1 MKYKFHDF
9 SGIALA
15 IRFLMPIILMSSAV
29 IAAEV
34 DNARLRNA
42 ANEPGQ
48 WMSFGRTYDEQR
60 FSTLT
65 QINTKTVKKLG
76 LAWYADL
83 NTFRGVEATPL
94 FIDGV
99 LYNISA
105 WNVTTAYNAATG
117 QVLWTYDPKV
127 APETG
132 RKACC
137 DIVSRG
143 LAAWK
148 GKIIIATLD
157 GRLIAL
163 DALTGQEVWTVDTFE
178 GDWPYT
184 ITGAPRV
191 FDGKVVIGNSGAELG
206 VRGYVTAYDA
216 ETGKQIWRFYTV
228 PGDPAKGFENKAM
241 EMAAKTWTGEW
252 WKYGGGGTV
261 WDSIVYDPKLKLVYI
276 GVGNGSPWV
285 HKYRS
290 PGGGD
295 NLFLSSIVALNA
307 DTGEYVWHYQ
317 ETPAE
322 QFDYTATQPM
332 MLANLTIEGRQ
343 RQVIMQA
350 PKNGFFYVLDRKTG
364 ELISA
369 VPFVKTTWATHVDMK
384 TGRPVETPEA
394 RYGEKPVLLSPNP
407 GGAHN
412 FNPISYSPKTGLVY
426 FSVAQNFGTFAVDP
440 DWDVNKGGSGQAFA
454 GYDELRQQQAKY
466 AEEHEKAWLA
476 AWDPIKSREV
486 WRVPYAQ
493 DGSGGTL
500 ATAGN
505 LVLQGTVDKTLVAY
519 AADTGKKLWEGET
532 QSVPIAGPITYEMDG
547 EQYIA
552 VNAGWGGG
560 RAHFQSNSFQKLQ
573 VASARLVVFKLGG
586 KSRLP
591 VMDLKDLAPPVPPLA
606 MNRDPAIIARGG
618 KLFAANCALCH
629 GVAARGGIKDLRFMT
644 PETHAQFLDI
654 VIGGTRQQVGMAGFA
669 DKLSQEDAQAIHTY
683 LLTRANEDWG
693 QSGSGK

>member
-1 MKYKFHDF
+1 MKRKLPAFGGAVFAVSYLL
-9 SGIALA
+9 ILA
-15 IRFLMPIILMSSAV
+15 FGASAGV
-29 IAAEV
+29 PAQVDSDRMRAA
-34 DNARLRNA
+34 AK
-42 ANEPGQ
+42 EPAQ

-60 FSTLT
+60 FSPLNQLNT
-65 QINTKTVKKLG
+65 QTVKKLG

-94 FIDGV
+94 FVDGV

-105 WNVTTAYNAATG
+105 WNITTAYNAETG
-117 QVLWTYDPKV
+117 AVLWTYDPKV
-127 APETG
+127 LPEAG

-143 LAAWK
+143 LAVWK
-148 GKIIIATLD
+148 GKVIIATLD

-163 DALTGQEVWTVDTFE
+163 NAANGKEIWTVNTFE
-178 GDWPYT
+178 GEGGWPYT

-191 FDGKVVIGNSGAELG
+191 FDGRVVIGNAGAELG
-206 VRGYVTAYDA
+206 VRGFVTAYDA
-216 ETGKQIWRFYTV
+216 ETGKQLWRFYTV
-228 PGDPAKGFENKAM
+228 PGDPSKGFESKAM

-252 WKYGGGGTV
+252 WKFGGGGTA
-261 WDSIVYDPKLKLVYI
+261 WDSIVYDQKLKLVYI

-290 PGGGD
+290 PSGGD
-295 NLFLSSIVALNA
+295 NLFLSSIVAVNA
-307 DTGEYVWHYQ
+307 ETGEYVWHYQ
-317 ETPAE
+317 ETPGE

-332 MLANLTIEGRQ
+332 MLADLKIGGRL

-350 PKNGFFYVLDRKTG
+350 PKNGFFYMLDRKTG

-369 VPFVKTTWATHVDMK
+369 TPFVKTTWATHVDMK

-394 RYGEKPVLLSPNP
+394 RYGEKPVLLSPSP

-426 FSVAQNFGTFAVDP
+426 LSVSQNFGTFAADP
-440 DWDVNKGGSGQAFA
+440 NWDITKGGTGEAFS

-466 AEEHEKAWLA
+466 ADEHEKSWLS
-476 AWDPIKSREV
+476 AWDPVKGREV

-505 LVLQGTVDKTLVAY
+505 LVFQGTINKTLAAY
-519 AADTGKKLWEGET
+519 AADTGEKLWEGEA
-532 QSVPIAGPITYEMDG
+532 QSVPIAGPITYEMNG
-547 EQYIA
+547 VQYVA

-560 RAHFQSNSFQKLQ
+560 RAHFQTNSFQKLQ

-586 KSRLP
+586 KAKLP
-591 VMDLKDLAPPVPPLA
+591 VMEAKDLAPPVPPLA
-606 MNRDPAIIARGG
+606 MNVDPVLLARGG
-618 KLFAANCALCH
+618 SLFAANCALCH

-644 PETHAQFLDI
+644 PETHGQFLDI
-654 VIGGTRQQVGMAGFA
+654 VIGGARQKAGMASFA
-669 DKLSQEDAQAIHTY
+669 DKLTKEDAEAIHAY
-683 LLTRANEDWG
+683 LIARANEDWG
-693 QSGSGK
+693 QQSH